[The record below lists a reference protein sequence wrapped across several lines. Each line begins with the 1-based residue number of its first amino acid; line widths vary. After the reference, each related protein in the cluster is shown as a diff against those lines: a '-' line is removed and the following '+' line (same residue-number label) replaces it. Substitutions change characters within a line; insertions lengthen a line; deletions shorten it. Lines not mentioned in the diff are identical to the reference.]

1 MKLYRLHFNNSVYVI
16 KSNYHYNVTLIRS
29 VLSYGVLNLMS
40 NNLLYVITV
49 LIWGS
54 TWIAINY
61 QLGDVAPVVSIVYRF
76 GLAALIMFAYCR
88 FKKLPLSFSA
98 KQHVQLFAF
107 GLTLFGCNYYLLY
120 NAQAHINSALTSIAF
135 STLMIANIINARIW
149 FKTRIPS
156 QVYFGGALGLV
167 GIVTLF
173 WPQVSNTEFADS
185 TLLGLGLCMVGVMF
199 ASTGNMISIK
209 NQHNNMPVLPATAW
223 GMLYGSLFM
232 FVLALV
238 QGQTFNFSFTLPYI
252 SSLLYLSIFG
262 SVIAFGCY
270 LTLLA
275 RIGAHKASYATIM
288 FPAVAVVISSFVEG
302 FVWDVYTFSGLGL
315 MLAGNLVV
323 LAKPKTSKKTE
334 QAGPLTEILKS

>member
-1 MKLYRLHFNNSVYVI
+1 MNNSF
-16 KSNYHYNVTLIRS
+16 
-29 VLSYGVLNLMS
+29 
-40 NNLLYVITV
+40 LYVITV
-49 LIWGS
+49 IIWGS

-61 QLGDVAPVVSIVYRF
+61 QLGEVAAEVSIVYRF
-76 GLAALIMFAYCR
+76 GLAAFCMFAYCHL
-88 FKKLPLSFSA
+88 KKLPLKFSA
-98 KQHVQLFAF
+98 KQHVQLFTF
-107 GLTLFGCNYYLLY
+107 GLTLFGFNYYLLY

-135 STLMIANIINARIW
+135 STLMIVNIINARLW
-149 FKTRIPS
+149 FKTGIS
-156 QVYFGGALGLV
+156 NQVYYGGALGLM

-173 WPQVSNTEFADS
+173 WPQISNVSFGNS
-185 TLLGLGLCMVGVMF
+185 TLLGLGLCLIGVLF

-209 NQHNNMPVLPATAW
+209 NQHNNMAVLPATAW
-223 GMLYGSLFM
+223 GMLYGSSFM
-232 FVLALV
+232 LVLALI
-238 QGQTFNFSFTLPYI
+238 QGQTFNFSFTVQYI

-302 FVWDVYTFSGLGL
+302 FTWDSYTFIGLGL

-323 LAKPKTSKKTE
+323 LAKPSKPK
-334 QAGPLTEILKS
+334 QASPATKAIET

>member
-1 MKLYRLHFNNSVYVI
+1 
-16 KSNYHYNVTLIRS
+16 
-29 VLSYGVLNLMS
+29 MS
-40 NNLLYVITV
+40 NSFLYIVTVI
-49 LIWGS
+49 IWGS

-61 QLGDVAPVVSIVYRF
+61 QLGDVAPEVSIIYRF
-76 GLAALIMFAYCR
+76 GLAALIMFFYCR
-88 FKKLPLSFSA
+88 YKKLPLSFSV
-98 KQHVQLFAF
+98 KQHVQLFSF

-120 NAQAHINSALTSIAF
+120 NAQVHINSALTSIAF
-135 STLMIANIINARIW
+135 STLMIVNIINARLW
-149 FKTRIPS
+149 FKTRISS
-156 QVYFGGALGLV
+156 QVYFGGALGLI

-173 WPQVSNTEFADS
+173 WPQISNVKFADS
-185 TLLGLGLCMVGVMF
+185 TLLGLGLCMVGVLF

-223 GMLYGSLFM
+223 GMLYGALFM
-232 FVLALV
+232 FVLAVV

-288 FPAVAVVISSFVEG
+288 FPAVAVVISSVVEG
-302 FVWDVYTFSGLGL
+302 FTWDVYTFTGLAL

-323 LAKPKTSKKTE
+323 LTKPKRSKNIV
-334 QAGPLTEILKS
+334 QAAPLTEAVKS

>member
-1 MKLYRLHFNNSVYVI
+1 
-16 KSNYHYNVTLIRS
+16 
-29 VLSYGVLNLMS
+29 MS
-40 NNLLYVITV
+40 NSFLYIVTVI
-49 LIWGS
+49 IWGS

-61 QLGDVAPVVSIVYRF
+61 QLGEVAAEVSIVYRF
-76 GLAALIMFAYCR
+76 GLAAVCMFAYCR
-88 FKKLPLSFSA
+88 FKKLPLKFSA

-120 NAQAHINSALTSIAF
+120 NAQIHINSALTSIAF
-135 STLMIANIINARIW
+135 STLMIVNIINARLW
-149 FKTRIPS
+149 FKTRISS
-156 QVYFGGALGLV
+156 QVYYGGALGLM

-173 WPQVSNTEFADS
+173 WPQISNVSFGNS
-185 TLLGLGLCMVGVMF
+185 TLLGLGLCLIGVLF

-209 NQHNNMPVLPATAW
+209 NQHNNMAVLPATAW
-223 GMLYGSLFM
+223 GMLYGSSFM

-238 QGQTFNFSFTLPYI
+238 QGQTFNFSFTVEYI

-302 FVWDVYTFSGLGL
+302 FTWDSYTFIGLGL

-323 LAKPKTSKKTE
+323 LAKPRKRK
-334 QAGPLTEILKS
+334 QASPLAEAIET

>member
-1 MKLYRLHFNNSVYVI
+1 MVVSFMNNSFLYIVTVI
-16 KSNYHYNVTLIRS
+16 
-29 VLSYGVLNLMS
+29 
-40 NNLLYVITV
+40 
-49 LIWGS
+49 IWGS

-61 QLGDVAPVVSIVYRF
+61 QLGDVAPEVSIVYRF
-76 GLAALIMFAYCR
+76 GLAALIMFVYCR
-88 FKKLPLSFSA
+88 FNKLPLSFSA

-120 NAQAHINSALTSIAF
+120 NAQVHINSALTSIAF
-135 STLMIANIINARIW
+135 STLMMVNILNARLW
-149 FKTRIPS
+149 FNTKITK
-156 QVYFGGALGLV
+156 QVYLGGALGLV

-173 WPQVSNTEFADS
+173 WPQISNTEFAES
-185 TLLGLGLCMVGVMF
+185 TLLGLGLCMIGVLF

-209 NQHNNMPVLPATAW
+209 NQHNKMPVLPATAW

-232 FVLALV
+232 FILALV

-270 LTLLA
+270 LTLLT
-275 RIGAHKASYATIM
+275 RIGAHKASYSTIM

-302 FVWDVYTFSGLGL
+302 FTWDIYIFTGLAL
-315 MLAGNLVV
+315 MLTGNLVV
-323 LAKPKTSKKTE
+323 LAKPKKSKNTSQE
-334 QAGPLTEILKS
+334 ALLTKALKS

>member
-1 MKLYRLHFNNSVYVI
+1 MNNSF
-16 KSNYHYNVTLIRS
+16 
-29 VLSYGVLNLMS
+29 
-40 NNLLYVITV
+40 LYVITV
-49 LIWGS
+49 IIWGS

-61 QLGDVAPVVSIVYRF
+61 QLGEVAAEVSIVYRF
-76 GLAALIMFAYCR
+76 GLAALCMFAYCHL
-88 FKKLPLSFSA
+88 KKLPLKFSA
-98 KQHVQLFAF
+98 KQHVQLFTF
-107 GLTLFGCNYYLLY
+107 GLTLFGFNYYLLY

-135 STLMIANIINARIW
+135 STLMIVNIINARLW
-149 FKTRIPS
+149 FKTGIS
-156 QVYFGGALGLV
+156 NQVYYGGALGLM

-173 WPQVSNTEFADS
+173 WPQISNVSFGNS
-185 TLLGLGLCMVGVMF
+185 TLLGLGLCLIGVLF

-209 NQHNNMPVLPATAW
+209 NQHNNMAVLPATAW
-223 GMLYGSLFM
+223 GMLYGSSFM
-232 FVLALV
+232 LVLALI
-238 QGQTFNFSFTLPYI
+238 QGQTFNFSFTVQYI

-302 FVWDVYTFSGLGL
+302 FTWDSYTFIGLGL

-323 LAKPKTSKKTE
+323 LAKPSKPK
-334 QAGPLTEILKS
+334 QASPATKAIET

>member
-1 MKLYRLHFNNSVYVI
+1 MNNSF
-16 KSNYHYNVTLIRS
+16 
-29 VLSYGVLNLMS
+29 
-40 NNLLYVITV
+40 LYIVTV

-61 QLGDVAPVVSIVYRF
+61 QLGDVAPEVSIVYRF
-76 GLAALIMFAYCR
+76 GLAAVCMFAYCR
-88 FKKLPLSFSA
+88 FKKLPLRFSA
-98 KQHVQLFAF
+98 KQHLQLFAF

-135 STLMIANIINARIW
+135 STLMMVNILNARLW
-149 FKTRIPS
+149 FNTRISS
-156 QVYFGGALGLV
+156 QVYLGGGLGLI
-167 GIVTLF
+167 GIVILF
-173 WPQVSNTEFADS
+173 WPQISNVHFGDS
-185 TLLGLGLCMVGVMF
+185 TLLGLGLCAIGVLF
-199 ASTGNMISIK
+199 ASTGNMIAIK
-209 NQHNNMPVLPATAW
+209 NQQSNMALLPATAW

-232 FVLALV
+232 LVLALV

-270 LTLLA
+270 LTLLE
-275 RIGAHKASYATIM
+275 RIGAHKASYSTIM

-302 FVWDVYTFSGLGL
+302 FVWDFYTFIGLTL

-323 LAKPKTSKKTE
+323 LAKPIKSKATE
-334 QAGPLTEILKS
+334 KIPPLNEALES

>member
-1 MKLYRLHFNNSVYVI
+1 MNN
-16 KSNYHYNVTLIRS
+16 T
-29 VLSYGVLNLMS
+29 
-40 NNLLYVITV
+40 LLYIITV
-49 LIWGS
+49 IIWGS

-61 QLGDVAPVVSIVYRF
+61 QLGEVAAEVSIVYRF
-76 GLAALIMFAYCR
+76 GLAAACMFAYCR
-88 FKKLPLSFSA
+88 FKKLPLKFSA

-135 STLMIANIINARIW
+135 STLMIVNIINARLW
-149 FKTRIPS
+149 FKTRISS
-156 QVYFGGALGLV
+156 QVYYGGALGLM

-173 WPQVSNTEFADS
+173 WPQISNVSFGNS
-185 TLLGLGLCMVGVMF
+185 TLLGLGFCLIGVLF
-199 ASTGNMISIK
+199 ASTGNMISLK

-223 GMLYGSLFM
+223 GMLYGSSFM

-238 QGQTFNFSFTLPYI
+238 QGQTFNFSFTIEYI

-302 FVWDVYTFSGLGL
+302 FTWDSYTFIGLGL

-323 LAKPKTSKKTE
+323 LAKPRKRKQASPLAEAIKT
-334 QAGPLTEILKS
+334 

>member
-1 MKLYRLHFNNSVYVI
+1 
-16 KSNYHYNVTLIRS
+16 
-29 VLSYGVLNLMS
+29 MS
-40 NNLLYVITV
+40 NSFLYIVTV
-49 LIWGS
+49 VIWGS

-61 QLGDVAPVVSIVYRF
+61 QLGEVAPEVSIVYRF
-76 GLAALIMFAYCR
+76 GLAAACMFAYCR
-88 FKKLPLSFSA
+88 FKNLPLRFPA

-135 STLMIANIINARIW
+135 SSLMMVNILNARLW
-149 FKTRIPS
+149 FKTRISS

-173 WPQVSNTEFADS
+173 WPQISNVHFGDS
-185 TLLGLGLCMVGVMF
+185 TLLGLGLCLIGVLF
-199 ASTGNMISIK
+199 ASTGNMLSIK
-209 NQHNNMPVLPATAW
+209 NQQSNMPVLPATAW

-232 FVLALV
+232 LVLAIV

-288 FPAVAVVISSFVEG
+288 FPAVAVVISSVVEG
-302 FVWDVYTFSGLGL
+302 FVWDIYTFTGLTL

-323 LAKPKTSKKTE
+323 LAKPKKDKPNKQVSPLSKAIKT
-334 QAGPLTEILKS
+334 

>member
-1 MKLYRLHFNNSVYVI
+1 MSNSV
-16 KSNYHYNVTLIRS
+16 
-29 VLSYGVLNLMS
+29 
-40 NNLLYVITV
+40 LYVITV
-49 LIWGS
+49 IIWGS

-61 QLGDVAPVVSIVYRF
+61 QLGEVAAEVSIVYRF
-76 GLAALIMFAYCR
+76 GLAAVCMFAYCR
-88 FKKLPLSFSA
+88 FKKLPLKFSA

-120 NAQAHINSALTSIAF
+120 NAQIHINSALTSIAF
-135 STLMIANIINARIW
+135 STLMIVNIINARLW
-149 FKTRIPS
+149 FKTRISS
-156 QVYFGGALGLV
+156 QVYYGGALGLM

-173 WPQVSNTEFADS
+173 WPQISNVSFGNS
-185 TLLGLGLCMVGVMF
+185 TLLGLGLCLIGVLF

-209 NQHNNMPVLPATAW
+209 NQHNNMAVLPATAW
-223 GMLYGSLFM
+223 GMLYGSSFM

-238 QGQTFNFSFTLPYI
+238 QGQTFNFSFTVEYI

-302 FVWDVYTFSGLGL
+302 FTWDSYTFIGLGL

-323 LAKPKTSKKTE
+323 LAKPRKRK
-334 QAGPLTEILKS
+334 QASPLAEAIET

>member
-1 MKLYRLHFNNSVYVI
+1 MNN
-16 KSNYHYNVTLIRS
+16 T
-29 VLSYGVLNLMS
+29 
-40 NNLLYVITV
+40 LLYLITV

-61 QLGDVAPVVSIVYRF
+61 QLGDVAAEVSLVYRF
-76 GLAALIMFAYCR
+76 GLAALCMFAYCR
-88 FKKLPLSFSA
+88 FKKLPLEFSA

-107 GLTLFGCNYYLLY
+107 GLTLFGFNYYLLY

-135 STLMIANIINARIW
+135 STLMMVNILNARVW
-149 FKTRIPS
+149 FKTRISS
-156 QVYFGGALGLV
+156 QVYYGGALGLM

-173 WPQVSNTEFADS
+173 WPQISNVHFGDS
-185 TLLGLGLCMVGVMF
+185 TLLGLGLCLIGVFF

-209 NQHNNMPVLPATAW
+209 NQHDKMPVLPATAW
-223 GMLYGSLFM
+223 GMMYGSLFM
-232 FVLALV
+232 FVVAIV
-238 QGQTFNFSFTLPYI
+238 QGQTFNFSYTFEYI

-288 FPAVAVVISSFVEG
+288 FPAVAVVISSFFEG
-302 FVWDVYTFSGLGL
+302 FIWDSYTFIGLSL

-323 LAKPKTSKKTE
+323 LAKPGMLKRFNSTS
-334 QAGPLTEILKS
+334 LKQVNCSDAK